1 MNNLF
6 QENKN
11 TLLLILGLLFLLLFV
26 FFFLFFRPLSE
37 DLKAEEKNVK
47 QLENDIALLEVEV
60 TNAESTDNVDDKV
73 DTLKLAKK
81 MPLDPELKALIL
93 TLEEM
98 EAISESRFDNISF
111 SYDGSI
117 PERFVEEEEETE
129 GADNTA
135 DETDDEIA
143 DEENN
148 TEIEAPEP
156 EAVINMEE
164 KPEKMHI
171 ITISMDVTSPDYE
184 HFQTF
189 VQEIEKQER
198 MMMVSSMDF
207 EKPAESEWILA
218 EEPSEVMSTNVSITT
233 FYYED

>member
-11 TLLLILGLLFLLLFV
+11 ALLLILGLLFLLLFV

-60 TNAESTDNVDDKV
+60 AKAESTDNVDDKI

-135 DETDDEIA
+135 DETNDEIA

-156 EAVINMEE
+156 ESVINMEE
-164 KPEKMHI
+164 KPDNDAARH
-171 ITISMDVTSPDYE
+171 
-184 HFQTF
+184 
-189 VQEIEKQER
+189 
-198 MMMVSSMDF
+198 
-207 EKPAESEWILA
+207 A
-218 EEPSEVMSTNVSITT
+218 
-233 FYYED
+233 